1 MNARTYKHLIPI
13 LICLGG
19 HCLQAQ
25 SNSEKWKN
33 IERAFLYS
41 SDTIRAQLC
50 KLDSQQFYFKKTQI
64 GIDGQWV
71 AALFVDEGPASVWVY
86 GSGNWER
93 IDRIAAKGSISVD
106 IRVCELLYPYLNKID
121 FNQDGYEDLQVVLGS
136 NMHGN
141 IWSVVYLFDPVSR
154 TLKPIQGLE
163 DVPNLNFDRKTSII
177 WNETNR
183 GVYGI
188 SERSFY
194 QLKGFRAY
202 PLKKAEQDFTS
213 YHVGIQKSRFY
224 IGKGRKWKLVKQM
237 ELDEAEAAKFLKEY
251 ESIAH

>member
-1 MNARTYKHLIPI
+1 MYKHPYATLF
-13 LICLGG
+13 LICL
-19 HCLQAQ
+19 CSPWLIAQ

-33 IERAFLYS
+33 VARAFLYS

-50 KLDSQQFYFKKTQI
+50 KLDSQQFYFKKMQI

-71 AALFVDEGPASVWVY
+71 AGLFVDEGPASVWVY
-86 GSGNWER
+86 GNGKWER

-106 IRVCELLYPYLNKID
+106 IRVCELLYPYLNKLD
-121 FNQDGYEDLQVVLGS
+121 FNQDGFEDLQVVLGT

-141 IWSVVYLFDPVSR
+141 IWSVVYLFDPISR
-154 TLKPIQGLE
+154 NLKPIQGLE

-183 GVYGI
+183 GVYGR

-194 QLKGFRAY
+194 KLKGFRAY

-213 YHVGIQKSRFY
+213 YNVGIQKLRLY

-237 ELDEAEAAKFLKEY
+237 ELDEAEEAKFLKEY
-251 ESIAH
+251 ENIAR